1 MYIFISGRRERN
13 LQRYKSDKHRLE
25 GEVDEM
31 EKKVDRMNT
40 MKVQVRFITT
50 ITSYFLFIYILTI
63 NRIGGIMVSVLA

>member
-1 MYIFISGRRERN
+1 
-13 LQRYKSDKHRLE
+13 
-25 GEVDEM
+25 M

-63 NRIGGIMVSVLA
+63 NRIGGVMVSVLA